1 MKAVR
6 DGDYTLSILVVEDGI
21 VASQTGGSK
30 DHIHN
35 NVLRSWTDGDAH
47 AGMKEGDTAQLELS
61 GTASGQSRFVVLVL
75 RSGLVDNVVTCAV
88 GASVDWQYEEES
100 D

>member
-1 MKAVR
+1 
-6 DGDYTLSILVVEDGI
+6 
-21 VASQTGGSK
+21 
-30 DHIHN
+30 
-35 NVLRSWTDGDAH
+35 
-47 AGMKEGDTAQLELS
+47 MKEGDTAQLELS